1 MATIKFSSKIDER
14 AWEDLKRIAKESHK
28 SVSGLLTEAV
38 EQYVKR
44 HRVRPEVLEHLEDS
58 IRDNEELYRRL
69 AR

>member
-1 MATIKFSSKIDER
+1 MATVKFSSKIDAR

-44 HRVRPEVLEHLEDS
+44 HRVRPEVLKHLEDS

>member
-1 MATIKFSSKIDER
+1 MATVKFSSKIDEK
-14 AWEDLKRIAKESHK
+14 AWEELKRIAKESHR

-58 IRDNEELYRRL
+58 VRENEELYRRL

>member
-1 MATIKFSSKIDER
+1 VATVKFSSKIDER

-44 HRVRPEVLEHLEDS
+44 HRVRPEVLEHLDDS

>member
-1 MATIKFSSKIDER
+1 VATVKFSSKIDEK
-14 AWEDLKRIAKESHK
+14 AWEELKRIAKESHR

-58 IRDNEELYRRL
+58 VRENEELYRRL

>member
-1 MATIKFSSKIDER
+1 MKFSSKIDER

>member
-1 MATIKFSSKIDER
+1 MATVKFSSKIDER

-28 SVSGLLTEAV
+28 SLSGLLTEAV

-44 HRVRPEVLEHLEDS
+44 HRLRPEVLEHLDDS

>member
-1 MATIKFSSKIDER
+1 MATVKFSSKIDER

-28 SVSGLLTEAV
+28 SLSGLLTEAV

>member
-1 MATIKFSSKIDER
+1 MATVKFSSKIDER

-28 SVSGLLTEAV
+28 SVTGLLTEAV

>member
-1 MATIKFSSKIDER
+1 MATVKFSSKIDER

-44 HRVRPEVLEHLEDS
+44 HRVRPEVLEHLDDS

>member
-1 MATIKFSSKIDER
+1 MASVKFSSKIDER

>member
-1 MATIKFSSKIDER
+1 VATVKFSSKIDER

>member
-1 MATIKFSSKIDER
+1 MATVKFSSKIDER

>member
-1 MATIKFSSKIDER
+1 MATVKFSSKIDER

-28 SVSGLLTEAV
+28 SLSGLLTEAV

-44 HRVRPEVLEHLEDS
+44 HRVRTEVLEHLDDS

>member
-1 MATIKFSSKIDER
+1 MATVKFSSKIDER
-14 AWEDLKRIAKESHK
+14 AWEDLKLIAKESHK

-44 HRVRPEVLEHLEDS
+44 HRVRPKVLEHLEDS